1 MASDKIIAKKEE
13 LVGGVLSKMKE
24 ASSTI
29 VIEYRG
35 LSVGEITELRRELRQ
50 EGVEMHVLKN
60 NLVRRAA
67 DEMEVPE
74 LKEQLVGPNATLF
87 AMEEATAAA
96 RVAYEFSKKHDKL
109 VLKGGIM
116 DGAYVDAS
124 QVQELAALPGR
135 DGMYSMLL
143 SVLQAPLRN
152 LALVAK
158 AIAEQKDEA

>member
-1 MASDKIIAKKEE
+1 MASDKIIAKKVEQ
-13 LVGGVLSKMKE
+13 VDGVLSKMKD
-24 ASSTI
+24 AHSTI

-35 LSVGEITELRRELRQ
+35 LSVGDITELRRELRQ

-67 DEMEVPE
+67 DEMNVPE

-116 DGAYVDAS
+116 DGNYVDSA

-152 LALVAK
+152 LALVSK
-158 AIAEQKDEA
+158 AIAEQKEA